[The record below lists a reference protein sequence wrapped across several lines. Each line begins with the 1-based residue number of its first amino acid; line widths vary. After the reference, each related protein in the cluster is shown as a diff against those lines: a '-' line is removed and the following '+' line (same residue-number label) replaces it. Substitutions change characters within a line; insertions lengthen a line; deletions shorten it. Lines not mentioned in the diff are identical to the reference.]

1 MPAAE
6 LAAAERRCCA
16 FFEFTV
22 GLELEGRPTRC
33 SAPPNKP
40 DFRASAAFVAVGG
53 RDGHAVFG
61 GRSTPLRL

>member
-22 GLELEGRPTRC
+22 GLELEGR
-33 SAPPNKP
+33 AP
-40 DFRASAAFVAVGG
+40 DE
-53 RDGHAVFG
+53 VFG
-61 GRSTPLRL
+61 TTE